1 MGNIPAALHICKC
14 SCYFPCD
21 PLKIHPSATYAML
34 LPFSVLNYDPAQAD
48 ELYDVCIQHII
59 PHISKLIREHFP
71 LVNPASH

>member
-1 MGNIPAALHICKC
+1 M
-14 SCYFPCD
+14 
-21 PLKIHPSATYAML
+21 KIHPSATYAML

-71 LVNPASH
+71 FVNPASH

>member
-1 MGNIPAALHICKC
+1 MYLQHCISENVNVIFLVIL
-14 SCYFPCD
+14 
-21 PLKIHPSATYAML
+21 LKIHPSAIYAML

-71 LVNPASH
+71 FVNPASH